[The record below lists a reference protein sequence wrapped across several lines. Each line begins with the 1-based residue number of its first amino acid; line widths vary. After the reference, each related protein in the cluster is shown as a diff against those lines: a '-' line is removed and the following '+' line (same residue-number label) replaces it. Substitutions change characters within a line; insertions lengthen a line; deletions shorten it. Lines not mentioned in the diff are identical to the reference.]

1 MTGRRWGL
9 ALLVVLAL
17 PRPAPS
23 SRSISC
29 CMVLPHR
36 SLASPLPMTSESLLG
51 GSKVRKR
58 PAADLRTTVRRQ
70 RLLRLELKRLGKL
83 PAASKYAR
91 HRIAIVQKALSL
103 LGQTERDADETEELL
118 RALKDLGI

>member
-1 MTGRRWGL
+1 
-9 ALLVVLAL
+9 
-17 PRPAPS
+17 
-23 SRSISC
+23 
-29 CMVLPHR
+29 
-36 SLASPLPMTSESLLG
+36 MTSESLLG

-103 LGQTERDADETEELL
+103 LGQPERDEDETEELL